1 MINIQMDKLPE
12 LKDHFLIQFILGK
25 LVNYVCG
32 CELVERNSI
41 EEMSEY
47 PFVTFNWI
55 TPAAPTTSDWLKDHP
70 QYVCTMQIDV
80 HATTTTE
87 AMDLS
92 LKLFNALHESNFAR
106 SFYQAQI
113 VPQKITN
120 TSNRTALSGINY
132 DNDYGFD
139 CSFLISSG
147 FVFKESDLQFD
158 YRDTTIKSV
167 KLASNIHVT
176 KNGIT
181 NS

>member
-1 MINIQMDKLPE
+1 MDKLPE

-25 LVNYVCG
+25 LVNYVCR

-55 TPAAPTTSDWLKDHP
+55 TPVAPTTSDWLKDHP

-92 LKLFNALHESNFAR
+92 LKLFNALHESNFVR
-106 SFYQAQI
+106 SFHQAQI
-113 VPQKITN
+113 VPQRITN

-139 CSFLISSG
+139 CSFLINSG
-147 FVFKESDLQFD
+147 FVFKESDLRFD
-158 YRDTTIKSV
+158 YIDTTIESV

-176 KNGIT
+176 QNGVA
-181 NS
+181 NN

>member
-1 MINIQMDKLPE
+1 MDKLPE

-25 LVNYVCG
+25 LVNYVCR

-55 TPAAPTTSDWLKDHP
+55 TPVAPTTSDWLKDHP

-92 LKLFNALHESNFAR
+92 LKLFNALHESNFVR
-106 SFYQAQI
+106 SFHQAQI
-113 VPQKITN
+113 VPQRITN

-139 CSFLISSG
+139 CSFLINSG
-147 FVFKESDLQFD
+147 FVFKKSDLRFD
-158 YRDTTIKSV
+158 YIDTTIESV

-176 KNGIT
+176 QNGVA
-181 NS
+181 NN

>member
-1 MINIQMDKLPE
+1 MDKLPE

-25 LVNYVCG
+25 LVNYLCR

-55 TPAAPTTSDWLKDHP
+55 TPVAPTTSDWLKDHP

-92 LKLFNALHESNFAR
+92 LKLFNALHESNFVR
-106 SFYQAQI
+106 SFHQAQI
-113 VPQKITN
+113 VPQRITN

-139 CSFLISSG
+139 CSFLINSG
-147 FVFKESDLQFD
+147 FVFKESDLRFD
-158 YRDTTIKSV
+158 YIDTTIESV
-167 KLASNIHVT
+167 KLASNIRVT
-176 KNGIT
+176 QNGVA
-181 NS
+181 NN